1 MLDFIATAE
10 VSAILG
16 PAAGPMLGRAAG
28 SVVGKQ
34 LCKIVQERAT
44 QKKAEQAC
52 AHAFQEWLVALIKDF
67 KECGA
72 EEDELQRF
80 FPDYIAVIDV
90 YLQDEQ
96 TSVELL
102 RPFTDRV
109 PDPILDSRLL
119 DARWQALGLPTLPE
133 GFNAERACLWY
144 VEELNKKRQA
154 IDVLRPLWQAQADQ
168 RQN

>member
-1 MLDFIATAE
+1 
-10 VSAILG
+10 VSLLRGAK
-16 PAAGPMLGRAAG
+16 RY
-28 SVVGKQ
+28 VVGPVRWTAGGLKIG
-34 LCKIVQERAT
+34 CKE
-44 QKKAEQAC
+44 
-52 AHAFQEWLVALIKDF
+52 FPLL
-67 KECGA
+67 GA
-72 EEDELQRF
+72 AKRHRGSPGKGYLELQRF